1 MKTFAAYDDES
12 DEDTTM
18 DSTIKKANSR
28 YHLITTHSPMCA
40 VVIINH
46 TFNKVTSLRERRG
59 SGEDLT
65 GLQALKDYGLEFHW
79 CPENCT
85 AEEMDAV
92 LRVIS
97 SSDDIQKKLLLATK
111 SSEMNEALEKF
122 KENDEIKTTMKVLTN
137 DECKTALETIT
148 KCKGMRSLALKILEK
163 PLSTYHG
170 LVVFVMTHGGE
181 GGKLLGFD
189 GKHITVEKIASLFNA
204 NNCPELA
211 NKPKIFIIQASSGNR
226 DDQGTIK
233 DSSHPHI
240 DDIESTNPSMG
251 KLPVHFDYYSII
263 IIIIECL
270 YAMNIDT

>member
-12 DEDTTM
+12 DEDSTM

-28 YHLITTHSPMCA
+28 YHLITTRSPMCA

-46 TFNKVTSLRERRG
+46 TFNKVTSLCERRG

-137 DECKTALETIT
+137 DKCKTALETIT

-170 LVVFVMTHGGE
+170 LPY
-181 GGKLLGFD
+181 GGKLWR
-189 GKHITVEKIASLFNA
+189 EKT
-204 NNCPELA
+204 LA
-211 NKPKIFIIQASSGNR
+211 NLAN
-226 DDQGTIK
+226 
-233 DSSHPHI
+233 
-240 DDIESTNPSMG
+240 
-251 KLPVHFDYYSII
+251 
-263 IIIIECL
+263 CL
-270 YAMNIDT
+270 LIAKVLSPEFLGVK